1 MDLERAKEI
10 LKERRFWYNED
21 GYEEIDDMTF
31 ELYERSED
39 DAIIEL
45 CYSANNVISAF
56 ISNPYY
62 NFGTDEQDRREINL
76 GDNYGYKLNEELF
89 TYCLDIQE
97 NPSLHEINFCKGYLK
112 FSEWRNKELMPVIKH
127 LGLGELLDDV
137 GNEVED
143 DYFHLQTSFAF
154 EDDHDFLIEVE
165 IDPLTTN
172 VSIMINKYG
181 LRREDLSVLYE
192 SPSDV
197 ILAAIEE
204 YMEGF
209 KKC

>member
-1 MDLERAKEI
+1 MEIERAREI
-10 LKERRFWYNED
+10 LKGRRFWYNED
-21 GYEEIDDMTF
+21 GYEEMDDMTF

-45 CYSANNVISAF
+45 CYSANKVIGAF

-62 NFGTDEQDRREINL
+62 NFGTDEQDRRGINL
-76 GDNYGYKLNEELF
+76 GDNYDYKINEELF

-97 NPSLHEINFCKGYLK
+97 NPGLHEINFVRGYLG

-127 LGLGELLDDV
+127 LGLGELLEDV

-143 DYFHLQTSFAF
+143 DYFRLQTSFAF

-165 IDPLTTN
+165 IDPLTIN
-172 VSIMINKYG
+172 VSITISKYG

-204 YMEGF
+204 YMDGS
-209 KKC
+209 KKR

>member
-10 LKERRFWYNED
+10 LKERKFWYNED

-39 DAIIEL
+39 EAIIEL

-62 NFGTDEQDRREINL
+62 NFGTDEQDRRGINL

-127 LGLGELLDDV
+127 LGLRELLDDV
-137 GNEVED
+137 GNEVEG
-143 DYFHLQTSFAF
+143 DYFHLQTSFVF
-154 EDDHDFLIEVE
+154 EDDHDFYLLIEIK
-165 IDPLTTN
+165 IDHLTTN
-172 VSIMINKYG
+172 VSIMIDKYG

-197 ILAAIEE
+197 ILAAIEDYKE
-204 YMEGF
+204 TV
-209 KKC
+209 K

>member
-1 MDLERAKEI
+1 
-10 LKERRFWYNED
+10 
-21 GYEEIDDMTF
+21 
-31 ELYERSED
+31 
-39 DAIIEL
+39 
-45 CYSANNVISAF
+45 
-56 ISNPYY
+56 
-62 NFGTDEQDRREINL
+62 
-76 GDNYGYKLNEELF
+76 
-89 TYCLDIQE
+89 
-97 NPSLHEINFCKGYLK
+97 
-112 FSEWRNKELMPVIKH
+112 MPVIKH
-127 LGLGELLDDV
+127 LGLEELLDDV

-143 DYFHLQTSFAF
+143 NYFHLQTSFAF

-165 IDPLTTN
+165 IDPLTTK
-172 VSIMINKYG
+172 VSIMLSKYG

>member
-10 LKERRFWYNED
+10 LKERKFWYNED

-39 DAIIEL
+39 EAIIEL

-62 NFGTDEQDRREINL
+62 NFGTDEQDRRGINL

-154 EDDHDFLIEVE
+154 EDDHDFLIEIE
-165 IDPLTTN
+165 IDPLTTK
-172 VSIMINKYG
+172 VSIMINKYR

-197 ILAAIEE
+197 ILAAIEDYKE
-204 YMEGF
+204 TV
-209 KKC
+209 K